1 MTFKHKTLLE
11 KLETLKILL
20 DDISKDLGMPCYEN
34 YDMYREEVNMNK
46 QRMVDDMNSKI
57 QKIREITNELKS
69 KAELFKSM

>member
-1 MTFKHKTLLE
+1 
-11 KLETLKILL
+11 
-20 DDISKDLGMPCYEN
+20 
-34 YDMYREEVNMNK
+34 MNK